1 MKITRN
7 NTRKRIEKKLLAL
20 SMCSIL
26 AISLAGCG
34 DKNAN
39 GSGNHQASGPSLVN
53 ELKSEKLIG
62 LQAALLKFTTAEKAG
77 SVSSVSLEEKEV
89 PVKTD
94 KQEDSQETKTE
105 KKFIYTLEVISKKG
119 VSQTMTID
127 AKTGTVLG
135 RTDNGP
141 ASAEMK
147 SNLLGFVT
155 LMDVDEAAQVATK
168 ASTKK
173 YTQVLSY
180 QLFAKNGKNVFSFK
194 LYGGDAK
201 NSETILVDATTG
213 KTLTKADLEASQ
225 TSSTD
230 NSTSSNSDTATSSDN
245 TGSSSQTNQE

>member
-7 NTRKRIEKKLLAL
+7 NTRKIIEKKLLAL

-26 AISLAGCG
+26 ALSLAGCG

-94 KQEDSQETKTE
+94 KQEESQKAKTE
-105 KKFIYTLEVISKKG
+105 KKYIYTLEVISKKG

-135 RTDNGP
+135 KTDNGP

-155 LMDVDEAAQVATK
+155 LMDVDEASQVATK

-213 KTLTKADLEASQ
+213 KTLTKADLEAGQ

-230 NSTSSNSDTATSSDN
+230 TSTSSNSDTTSSDN

>member
-26 AISLAGCG
+26 ALSLAGCG
-34 DKNAN
+34 SKNAD
-39 GSGNHQASGPSLVN
+39 GGKEQQASGPSLVT

-94 KQEDSQETKTE
+94 KQEESQEAKTE
-105 KKFIYTLEVISKKG
+105 KKYIYTLEVISKKG

-135 RTDNGP
+135 KTDNGP

-201 NSETILVDATTG
+201 NS
-213 KTLTKADLEASQ
+213 KADLEASQ

-230 NSTSSNSDTATSSDN
+230 TSTSSNSDTAGSSDN

>member
-1 MKITRN
+1 
-7 NTRKRIEKKLLAL
+7 
-20 SMCSIL
+20 
-26 AISLAGCG
+26 
-34 DKNAN
+34 
-39 GSGNHQASGPSLVN
+39 
-53 ELKSEKLIG
+53 
-62 LQAALLKFTTAEKAG
+62 
-77 SVSSVSLEEKEV
+77 
-89 PVKTD
+89 
-94 KQEDSQETKTE
+94 
-105 KKFIYTLEVISKKG
+105 
-119 VSQTMTID
+119 MTID

-135 RTDNGP
+135 KTDNGP

-230 NSTSSNSDTATSSDN
+230 TSTSSNSDTTSSDN
-245 TGSSSQTNQE
+245 TGSSRQTNQE

>member
-26 AISLAGCG
+26 ALSLAGCG
-34 DKNAN
+34 DKNAD
-39 GSGNHQASGPSLVN
+39 GGGNHQASGPSLVN

-94 KQEDSQETKTE
+94 KQEESQEAKTE
-105 KKFIYTLEVISKKG
+105 KKYIYTLEVISKKG

-135 RTDNGP
+135 KTDNGP

-155 LMDVDEAAQVATK
+155 LMDVDEAAQAATK

-180 QLFAKNGKNVFSFK
+180 KLFAKNGKNVFSFK
-194 LYGGDAK
+194 LSGGDAQ
-201 NSETILVDATTG
+201 NSETVLVDATPG
-213 KTLTKADLEASQ
+213 KTLTEADLEASQ
-225 TSSTD
+225 TGSTD
-230 NSTSSNSDTATSSDN
+230 TSTSSNSDTTSSDN

>member
-7 NTRKRIEKKLLAL
+7 NTRKIIEKKLLAL

-26 AISLAGCG
+26 ALSLAGCG

-62 LQAALLKFTTAEKAG
+62 LQAALLKFTTTEKAG

-94 KQEDSQETKTE
+94 KQEESQKAKTE
-105 KKFIYTLEVISKKG
+105 KKYIYTLEVISKKG

-135 RTDNGP
+135 KTDNGP

-213 KTLTKADLEASQ
+213 KTLTKADLEAGQ

-230 NSTSSNSDTATSSDN
+230 TSTSSNSDATSSDN